1 MKKSIFF
8 LLVMTFFLSKSYGVE
23 RHVYLGSSIQDKI
36 NISSSGDK
44 IVIHGG
50 VYTQSITLV
59 NKTGITITAAANEEV
74 VLTGDGNSVHTIYIE
89 NGNNITISNLTI
101 KNQRK
106 QAWSSGITIIGYG
119 SGFNIISNKITD
131 ISYINKPWDPTD
143 NPGNNIIGAN
153 AIAVIG
159 NNTNT
164 PLEKIS
170 IINNEVSY
178 CITGWNEGVALKGNI
193 TDFNIEKNRVHHITN
208 IGIDILGLSTYPNL
222 TINNQPNNGTIK
234 ENTVYNCVCNYTDNG
249 AIYADGA
256 NNILISNN
264 TVYNNKFGIAIGCEN
279 QINKANATVSGIHV
293 RNNLIHNNALAGILI
308 GSNGVNNGSIEGKVI
323 YSTVTGNTLIKNSF
337 SSQWGSEMVFQ
348 NANNINCYNNL
359 VYGDFKQMFT
369 FAIGT
374 ANLNFRANRYFNT
387 KNSFNASIQTGASNW
402 TSIDLTTFKNLTS
415 DAGSDQSTFGDPLI
429 VNADPINPDPH
440 LLPNSPCI
448 NKGMTAFQV
457 FPSEKDIDGQARI
470 NGPKI
475 DIGVDESGVD
485 NICTPV
491 AIDGNL
497 SDWSSINPLT
507 TAINQSA
514 SNLKV
519 YNSSTTLFISVV
531 GSNMDNE
538 QYQIFINTDNN
549 KNTGYQDNLY
559 NTSGADYL
567 IENGVLYK
575 YNGGGWSWLAVSATI
590 VYFKNSSIL
599 ELSINRSAFTSINN
613 IVSVSFKDMSNWVTK
628 SMLPVNDSYS
638 SYTFNTC
645 Q

>member
-1 MKKSIFF
+1 M
-8 LLVMTFFLSKSYGVE
+8 
-23 RHVYLGSSIQDKI
+23 
-36 NISSSGDK
+36 
-44 IVIHGG
+44 
-50 VYTQSITLV
+50 
-59 NKTGITITAAANEEV
+59 
-74 VLTGDGNSVHTIYIE
+74 
-89 NGNNITISNLTI
+89 
-101 KNQRK
+101 
-106 QAWSSGITIIGYG
+106 
-119 SGFNIISNKITD
+119 
-131 ISYINKPWDPTD
+131 
-143 NPGNNIIGAN
+143 
-153 AIAVIG
+153 
-159 NNTNT
+159 
-164 PLEKIS
+164 
-170 IINNEVSY
+170 
-178 CITGWNEGVALKGNI
+178 
-193 TDFNIEKNRVHHITN
+193 
-208 IGIDILGLSTYPNL
+208 
-222 TINNQPNNGTIK
+222 
-234 ENTVYNCVCNYTDNG
+234 
-249 AIYADGA
+249 
-256 NNILISNN
+256 
-264 TVYNNKFGIAIGCEN
+264 
-279 QINKANATVSGIHV
+279 
-293 RNNLIHNNALAGILI
+293 
-308 GSNGVNNGSIEGKVI
+308 
-323 YSTVTGNTLIKNSF
+323 
-337 SSQWGSEMVFQ
+337 
-348 NANNINCYNNL
+348 
-359 VYGDFKQMFT
+359 
-369 FAIGT
+369 
-374 ANLNFRANRYFNT
+374 
-387 KNSFNASIQTGASNW
+387 
-402 TSIDLTTFKNLTS
+402 
-415 DAGSDQSTFGDPLI
+415 I

-638 SYTFNTC
+638 SYTINTC